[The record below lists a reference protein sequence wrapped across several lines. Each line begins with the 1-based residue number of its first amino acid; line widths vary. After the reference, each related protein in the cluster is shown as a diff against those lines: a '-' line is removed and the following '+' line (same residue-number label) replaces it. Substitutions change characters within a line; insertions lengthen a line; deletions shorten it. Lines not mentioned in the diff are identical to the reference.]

1 MNFILFFFF
10 FGIYLSLEIH
20 DRYLLPIR
28 PIVCQ
33 KKLSETRSAWHVNI
47 NVLYDCYS
55 HIKTTLFQVAENLE
69 QKNETIATAKGV
81 LNKINNL
88 EITVLLCLDV
98 SRKKQLKLQLLDV
111 SLKSTCE
118 IYSSLEWCIMSKR
131 AIILYEKNLAFFLFI
146 QRLHTYPPK
155 SWCNWLPKM
164 SWLPKKVHGKN
175 KSQSRNSFQWKKYTW
190 DTANASTPPTAINTF
205 YCFLNK

>member
-33 KKLSETRSAWHVNI
+33 KKLSETRSAGHVNI

-118 IYSSLEWCIMSKR
+118 IYSSLE
-131 AIILYEKNLAFFLFI
+131 
-146 QRLHTYPPK
+146 
-155 SWCNWLPKM
+155 
-164 SWLPKKVHGKN
+164 
-175 KSQSRNSFQWKKYTW
+175 
-190 DTANASTPPTAINTF
+190 
-205 YCFLNK
+205 